1 MRMSLAAMIACMFA
15 VNSLSTGT
23 SALKEDL
30 AASLTHV
37 DDADS
42 DIHRSLTSP
51 SGLDDEEPENNEGDH
66 DIDEEEIARQ
76 NDPEWQEWR
85 ANTDIEYI
93 PPSLADE
100 EYDEYIEA
108 DAL

>member
-1 MRMSLAAMIACMFA
+1 MRMSLAAMVACMFA
-15 VNSLSTGT
+15 VNSLSTGA

-30 AASLTHV
+30 AASLTHE

-42 DIHRSLTSP
+42 DIHRSSTSP
-51 SGLDDEEPENNEGDH
+51 SDLDDEEPENNDEF
-66 DIDEEEIARQ
+66 DEEEIARQ

-93 PPSLADE
+93 PPSMADE